1 MSTTPVNYRKLET
14 ARLLK
19 LLDSPAVGELEHKE
33 IKSILEDRQR
43 RQAKAIAAIELADVK
58 GLLKRY
64 ELDWEITLRP
74 ITVIDPEY
82 DIASSWAGADGS
94 SAPVESHQLYTHET
108 LCWPIRMDTKQL
120 LGRFASNQ
128 DKPIIQN
135 KDLIELGIRLA
146 NSEGSEVTFAK
157 AINDGGSIII
167 SIRAGS
173 EVRVG
178 PDVVQRY
185 IYLLDNRTGEHGLR
199 IGFGETNL
207 RCSNQMNFVNRNAA
221 HSLRHTKTFHG
232 RIEALIESYDAL
244 NAEMDAHQQFVES
257 LAAQT
262 IDANRW
268 DDVKYEFI
276 NLVLD
281 VDLQDDFTGVRV
293 PAGYEVAVLLDDCIE
308 VEREA
313 IGQSLWTLLNGVTRM
328 TTHEREQLYPRSD
341 TPELYKDIAYGKA
354 GEIAAKAYE
363 ILQTL

>member
-1 MSTTPVNYRKLET
+1 MSKLPVNYRKLET
-14 ARLLK
+14 TRLLK
-19 LLDSPAVGELEHKE
+19 LLDSPAVSDVEHKE

-58 GLLKRY
+58 SLLKRY
-64 ELDWEITLRP
+64 ELDWTIRLYP
-74 ITVIDPEY
+74 ICID
-82 DIASSWAGADGS
+82 AQGS
-94 SAPVESHQLYTHET
+94 SALGALLYEHET
-108 LCWPIRMDTKQL
+108 LHWPVREDTWAL
-120 LGRFASNQ
+120 LGRFACNG
-128 DKPIIQN
+128 DKPILQN

-146 NSEGSEVTFAK
+146 NSENSEVTFAK
-157 AINDGGSIII
+157 AIGDGGSIIL
-167 SIRAGS
+167 SIRAGD

-207 RCSNQMNFVNRNAA
+207 RCTNQMNFVNRNAA

-244 NAEMDAHQQFVES
+244 NQEMEQHQQFVEG
-257 LAAQT
+257 LAAHT
-262 IDANRW
+262 INDERW

-281 VDLQDDFTGVRV
+281 VDLREDFANVRV
-293 PAGYEVAVLLDDCIE
+293 PAGYDVAVLLDDCIE

-328 TTHEREQLYPRSD
+328 TTHERDQLYPRSE
-341 TPELYKDIAYGKA
+341 TPELYRDIAYGKA

-363 ILQTL
+363 VLLTL

>member
-1 MSTTPVNYRKLET
+1 MSTPVNYRKLET

-43 RQAKAIAAIELADVK
+43 RQAKAIAAIEAADVA

-64 ELDWEITLRP
+64 ELDWEIQLLP
-74 ITVIDPEY
+74 ILVDPGFGNEL
-82 DIASSWAGADGS
+82 
-94 SAPVESHQLYTHET
+94 PQHET
-108 LCWPIRMDTKQL
+108 LCWPIRMDTRKL
-120 LGRFASNQ
+120 LGRFASNE
-128 DKPIIQN
+128 DKPILQN
-135 KDLIELGIRLA
+135 KELIELGIRLA
-146 NSEGSEVTFAK
+146 NSEDSEVTFAK
-157 AINDGGSIII
+157 AINDGASLIL

-178 PDVVQRY
+178 PDKVQRY

-207 RCSNQMNFVNRNAA
+207 RCTNQMNFVNRNAA

-244 NAEMDAHQQFVES
+244 NEEMEQHQQFVEA
-257 LAAQT
+257 LAAHT
-262 IDANRW
+262 IENDRW
-268 DDVKYEFI
+268 DAVKYEFI
-276 NLVLD
+276 NLLLD
-281 VDLQDDFTGVRV
+281 VNLQDDFSGVRV

-308 VEREA
+308 VEREQ

-328 TTHEREQLYPRSD
+328 TTHERDQLYPRSE

>member
-1 MSTTPVNYRKLET
+1 MSKLPVNYRKLET

-19 LLDSPAVGELEHKE
+19 LLDSPAVGEFEYKE
-33 IKSILEDRQR
+33 IKTILEDRQR
-43 RQAKAIAAIELADVK
+43 RQAKATAAIELADVK
-58 GLLKRY
+58 NLLKRY
-64 ELDWEITLRP
+64 ELDWEIKLWP
-74 ITVIDPEY
+74 VSAVIPAFEDVSIFKH
-82 DIASSWAGADGS
+82 D
-94 SAPVESHQLYTHET
+94 T
-108 LCWPIRMDTKQL
+108 LCWPVRMDSGKL
-120 LGRFASNQ
+120 LGRFASNE
-128 DKPIIQN
+128 DKPILQN

-167 SIRAGS
+167 SIRAGN

-221 HSLRHTKTFHG
+221 HSLRHTKTFAS

-244 NAEMDAHQQFVES
+244 NAEMDQHQQFVES

-262 IDANRW
+262 IDAKRW

-281 VDLQDDFTGVRV
+281 VDLREDFTNVRV
-293 PAGYEVAVLLDDCIE
+293 PAGYNVAVLLDDCIE

-313 IGQSLWTLLNGVTRM
+313 IGMSLWTLLNGVTRM
-328 TTHEREQLYPRSD
+328 TTHERDQLYPRSE

-363 ILQTL
+363 VLLTL

>member
-1 MSTTPVNYRKLET
+1 MSKLPVNYRKLET

-43 RQAKAIAAIELADVK
+43 RQAKAIAAIELADVN

-64 ELDWEITLRP
+64 ELDWKIQLLP
-74 ITVIDPEY
+74 ICVNVAKSEDDPQFF
-82 DIASSWAGADGS
+82 DPADMFF
-94 SAPVESHQLYTHET
+94 HDT
-108 LCWPIRMDTKQL
+108 LCWPIRMDTGKL
-120 LGRFASNQ
+120 LGRFASNA
-128 DKPIIQN
+128 DKPILQN

-167 SIRAGS
+167 SIRAGD

-178 PDVVQRY
+178 PDKVQRY

-232 RIEALIESYDAL
+232 RIESLIESYDAL
-244 NAEMDAHQQFVES
+244 NAEMEQHQQFVEG
-257 LAAQT
+257 LAAQM

-281 VDLQDDFTGVRV
+281 VDLREDFANVRV
-293 PAGYEVAVLLDDCIE
+293 PAGYDVAVLLDDCIE
-308 VEREA
+308 VERVE
-313 IGQSLWTLLNGVTRM
+313 IGRSLWTLLNGVTRM

-363 ILQTL
+363 VLLTL

>member
-19 LLDSPAVGELEHKE
+19 LLDSTTISELEQKE
-33 IKSILEDRQR
+33 VKAILEDRQR
-43 RQAKAIAAIELADVK
+43 RQAKATAAIELADVQ

-64 ELDWEITLRP
+64 ELNWEIQLL
-74 ITVIDPEY
+74 
-82 DIASSWAGADGS
+82 
-94 SAPVESHQLYTHET
+94 PVAVAIVSPMEGEEPFENLEAVHYHDT
-108 LCWPIRMDTKQL
+108 LCWPIRMDTNKL
-120 LGRFASNQ
+120 LGRFASNA

-135 KDLIELGIRLA
+135 KELVELGIRLA
-146 NSEGSEVTFAK
+146 NSEDSEVTFAK
-157 AINDGGSIII
+157 TINDGASIII
-167 SIRAGS
+167 SIRAGG
-173 EVRVG
+173 ETRVG

-207 RCSNQMNFVNRNAA
+207 RCTNQMNFVNRNAA
-221 HSLRHTKTFHG
+221 HSLRHTKTFHS

-244 NAEMDAHQQFVES
+244 NEEMEQHQQFVES
-257 LAAQT
+257 LAAHT
-262 IDANRW
+262 ISDERWNDA
-268 DDVKYEFI
+268 KYEFI
-276 NLVLD
+276 DLLLD
-281 VDLQDDFTGVRV
+281 VDLQEDFSGVRV

-313 IGQSLWTLLNGVTRM
+313 IGQSLWTLINGVTRM
-328 TTHEREQLYPRSD
+328 TTHERDQLYPRSE